1 MAEEV
6 KIKKRTIFTIIGIV
20 LILGFVLF
28 AFKNILLTKGN
39 EITGDLV
46 RGGETGSNKVIN
58 EGDTQIVNLGVA
70 NYNYDPNF
78 ITVESGKKVKIIG
91 NMNQLQ
97 GCLRAFRIPNLGISK
112 VFNSN
117 DNVLEFTPTSK
128 GTFGFTCSMGMGTGT
143 LIVK

>member
-1 MAEEV
+1 MAEEI
-6 KIKKRTIFTIIGIV
+6 KIKKRTIFTIIGVV

-28 AFKNILLTKGN
+28 AFINMSKGNN

-46 RGGETGSNKVIN
+46 KGGNTGSNKVIN
-58 EGDTQIVNLGVA
+58 EGDTQVVNLGVA
-70 NYNYDPNF
+70 NYNYDPNT

-91 NMNQLQ
+91 NMAQLR

-112 VFNSN
+112 IFNSN
-117 DNVLEFTPTSK
+117 DNILEFTPTTK
-128 GTFGFTCSMGMGTGT
+128 GNFGFTCSMGMGTGT

>member
-1 MAEEV
+1 
-6 KIKKRTIFTIIGIV
+6 
-20 LILGFVLF
+20 
-28 AFKNILLTKGN
+28 
-39 EITGDLV
+39 
-46 RGGETGSNKVIN
+46 
-58 EGDTQIVNLGVA
+58 
-70 NYNYDPNF
+70 
-78 ITVESGKKVKIIG
+78 
-91 NMNQLQ
+91 MNQLR